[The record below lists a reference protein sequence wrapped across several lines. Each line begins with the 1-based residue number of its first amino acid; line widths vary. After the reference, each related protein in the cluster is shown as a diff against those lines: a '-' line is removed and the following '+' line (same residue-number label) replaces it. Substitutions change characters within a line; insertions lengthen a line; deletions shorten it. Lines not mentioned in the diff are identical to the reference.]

1 AGQVLGSVRAMFEK
15 DSGKRAQVDL
25 NGVIREVLT
34 LLEGELRAHNVLVQT
49 DCLDALPEGSGNRGQ
64 LQQVIVN
71 LFMNALEAKEG
82 VDYAPHPRRVKTDPE
97 NNNLVLIRVEDSGP
111 GIDVENIDRIFNAFF
126 TTKPRGIGMGL
137 SICRS
142 IVEAHDGRLWVS
154 PAVDYGS
161 VFQF

>member
-1 AGQVLGSVRAMFEK
+1 R
-15 DSGKRAQVDL
+15 
-25 NGVIREVLT
+25 
-34 LLEGELRAHNVLVQT
+34 LLRLKTEL
-49 DCLDALPEGSGNRGQ
+49 D
-64 LQQVIVN
+64 
-71 LFMNALEAKEG
+71 
-82 VDYAPHPRRVKTDPE
+82 
-97 NNNLVLIRVEDSGP
+97 NNNHVLIRVEDSGP

-161 VFQF
+161 VFQFTIPNHDQRRKDEKTGREPIVARGDQKPAGAPGVHEPIPLFRTARRH

>member
-1 AGQVLGSVRAMFEK
+1 VEDRP
-15 DSGKRAQVDL
+15 R
-25 NGVIREVLT
+25 
-34 LLEGELRAHNVLVQT
+34 LLRLKTEL
-49 DCLDALPEGSGNRGQ
+49 D
-64 LQQVIVN
+64 
-71 LFMNALEAKEG
+71 
-82 VDYAPHPRRVKTDPE
+82 
-97 NNNLVLIRVEDSGP
+97 NNNHVLIRVEDSGP

-161 VFQF
+161 VFQFTIPNHGARRKDEKVGPEPIVARTDQQPAGAPGVQEPIPLFRTARRH